1 MNPFPEG
8 TMDKLLIA
16 YAALAF
22 AVAVAPAEAGFIAP
36 LSQAFSPLSLVHTS
50 GCEDECAEYMEERA
64 SAIEEATEEA
74 YEAGYAPRRRHVDRE
89 ERSASARKQRA
100 EEERPARKAK
110 SDPETQTAEDSAQD
124 SAKDSAK
131 PAPAKSSDGKN
142 AVASTA
148 SPGNCKQYFASV
160 DMTASVPCE

>member
-1 MNPFPEG
+1 
-8 TMDKLLIA
+8 MDKLLIA
-16 YAALAF
+16 FAALAF

-36 LSQAFSPLSLVHTS
+36 LSQAFSPPSLVHTS

-110 SDPETQTAEDSAQD
+110 SDPETQTAEDSA
-124 SAKDSAK
+124 AKDSPRTAPSRRPPSRPTAK
-131 PAPAKSSDGKN
+131 TRSRPRRRPA
-142 AVASTA
+142 TA
-148 SPGNCKQYFASV
+148 SSTSRPS
-160 DMTASVPCE
+160 T